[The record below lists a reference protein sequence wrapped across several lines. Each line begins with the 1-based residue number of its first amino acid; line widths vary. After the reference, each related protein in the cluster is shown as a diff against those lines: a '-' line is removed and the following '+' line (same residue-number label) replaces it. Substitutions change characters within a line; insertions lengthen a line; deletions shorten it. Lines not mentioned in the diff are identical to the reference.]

1 MFSEHHIYYKIRLT
15 NYKKDGLIN
24 TRENKL

>member
-1 MFSEHHIYYKIRLT
+1 MFEYYQIYYTFRLT
-15 NYKKDGLIN
+15 NYKKGGLIN

>member
-1 MFSEHHIYYKIRLT
+1 MFCANHIYYKFWLT
-15 NYKKDGLIN
+15 NYKKNGLIN